1 MIAFVPALLA
11 KVTLIFAV
19 GLALNVV
26 IGRASAS
33 LRHLVLLA
41 TLVCGL
47 TLPLATMIA
56 PRWNVALLPASSA
69 AASAQARTAP
79 QDFTATDTRS
89 AQFITTSPATTS
101 GAVPNKIGLAIRAG
115 QLSVDSPSATLLFWL
130 VGFVGVAGWLFLGR
144 VRLRRFARD
153 AWPLATADWRRML
166 DAARAEAG
174 VTREVNLSSS
184 SVVSTPLTWGTRAPI
199 ILLPEESLDWS
210 EEHRRVVLRHEMAHI
225 ARGDSLVQ
233 LLAGFVCAIYWFHPL
248 AWMIE
253 RRLRA
258 ECERAC
264 DDQVVSLGTPAAD
277 YAAHLLEVARSAR
290 SFGAPG
296 FLSVA
301 MARPSQLEGRL
312 LAVLNE
318 SRQRVAASRTE
329 RLAAIA
335 ISVLV
340 LLPLAAFR
348 PVERI
353 TPTVSTASPKA
364 ATLSKRESPANPIEK
379 SIESKNKIVE
389 SVNADQAGSITDR
402 KVRGFDSTFT
412 LSAPVRSGGT
422 LTIDLKTGGSVTIE
436 SWNKPEVFVNARL
449 GGRDWRDTRVTLEP
463 SNGNARLASDFTR
476 SMNNQSTSHDFDIKL
491 PREFNVRI
499 KSSGGSISISNVSGE
514 FSGSTGGGEINLRAV
529 NGRADLNTGGGEIDV
544 SDSNVDGS
552 VNTGGG
558 LVRIQRVNGNLRG
571 SSGSGPVIYTESR
584 GAGSGRGSGSSYSS
598 GEGASASVSA
608 SGTSDATAD
617 DSPIRM
623 YAAGGPISLPSAPN
637 GAHITTG
644 GGKITVGSA
653 GGAVYAQTGGGDI
666 EIGPTRGSVTAI
678 TGAGDVLID
687 FRDGGSVEAA
697 SGNGRILVTVPR
709 DLNATLDLETAYT
722 KNFGGKTRIISDWP
736 VNVTETTDWDDS
748 GGTPRRY
755 VRVRQQVGR
764 GGPLIK
770 VKTVNGDIVLRRGA

>member
-1 MIAFVPALLA
+1 MIAFVPAVLA
-11 KVTLIFAV
+11 KVTLILAV
-19 GLALNVV
+19 GLALNAVTR
-26 IGRASAS
+26 GASAS

-41 TLVCGL
+41 TLMCGL
-47 TLPLATMIA
+47 TLPVATILA
-56 PRWNVALLPASSA
+56 PRWDVPLLSASPSPTVA
-69 AASAQARTAP
+69 ARGATE
-79 QDFTATDTRS
+79 DFTTTAGARS
-89 AQFITTSPATTS
+89 PQFIGSTSPATTS
-101 GAVPNKIGLAIRAG
+101 AARANHVGPAIDSSSMPMDPRRVLMLAWI
-115 QLSVDSPSATLLFWL
+115 
-130 VGFVGVAGWLFLGR
+130 VGFLSVAGWLFVG
-144 VRLRRFARD
+144 RLRLHRIARD
-153 AWPLATADWRRML
+153 AWPLASADWRRIL
-166 DAARAEAG
+166 DAARADAG
-174 VTREVNLSSS
+174 VTREVRLSSS
-184 SVVSTPLTWGTRAPI
+184 SVVSTPLTWGTRTPI
-199 ILLPEESLDWS
+199 ILLPEEALDWHD
-210 EEHRRVVLRHEMAHI
+210 EHRRVVLRHEMAHI

-233 LLAGFVCAIYWFHPL
+233 LLAGFVCATYWFHPL

-318 SRQRVAASRTE
+318 SRQRVAASRSE
-329 RLAAIA
+329 RLAAMA

-348 PVERI
+348 PIERSAKTLSI
-353 TPTVSTASPKA
+353 VSPQEEKLQVTEKA
-364 ATLSKRESPANPIEK
+364 ANPTDK
-379 SIESKNKIVE
+379 SVKAKNKLPTGVATE
-389 SVNADQAGSITDR
+389 RARS
-402 KVRGFDSTFT
+402 FDSTFT
-412 LSAPVRSGGT
+412 LSAVPVRSGGT
-422 LTIDLKTGGSVTIE
+422 LDIDLKTGGSITIE
-436 SWNKPEVFVNARL
+436 SWGKPEVFVSARL
-449 GGRDWRDTRVTLEP
+449 GGRDWRETRVTLEP
-463 SNGNARLASDFTR
+463 SSDGARLASDFTR
-476 SMNNQSTSHDFDIKL
+476 SMRNQSTSHDFDIKV

-529 NGRADLNTGGGEIDV
+529 NGRAHLNTGGGEIDV
-544 SDSNVDGS
+544 TDSNIDGS

-558 LVRIQRVNGNLRG
+558 LVRIQHVNGNLRG
-571 SSGSGPVIYTESR
+571 SSGSGPVIYSESN
-584 GAGSGRGSGSSYSS
+584 GAGTGKGSGYGYSY
-598 GEGASASVSA
+598 GEGATAGVSA
-608 SGTSDATAD
+608 SGTAYSTTNGG
-617 DSPIRM
+617 PIRM

-644 GGKITVGSA
+644 GGKITVGSS

-666 EIGPTRGSVTAI
+666 EIGPARGSVTAI

-687 FRDGGSVEAA
+687 FRDGGSVEVA
-697 SGNGRILVTVPR
+697 SGNGRIILTVPR

-722 KNFGGKTRIISDWP
+722 QNFREKTHIISDWP
-736 VNVTETTDWDDS
+736 VNVTETTDWDHS

-755 VRVRQQVGR
+755 VRVRQQIGR

-770 VKTVNGDIVLRRGA
+770 VKTVNGDIVLRKGS